1 MKRSRYAFLLLIL
14 PFLIGQKTVQAQK
27 GENTLLWKIS
37 GNGLS
42 ESSYLYGTMHVSDKR
57 AFDWV
62 DRSMPYFKQ
71 CSQFAMELDPNNV
84 DPVAMME
91 MMKLESGTL
100 TDLYSKEDY
109 EKLRTHFQE
118 EMHVDIKSF
127 DQFKPFFLYSL
138 VAQSQFGSDMS
149 EAVDLYFNKQAI
161 AAGKTVHGLETL
173 EEQMGAI
180 NSMELEEQA
189 EMLLSYATEKRKS
202 DKSSKKLMKLYMK
215 GDLNGMMALTEDS
228 DEMGE
233 DFEQEFL
240 VVRNERMAD
249 RIPAVLEKGPTF
261 VAVGALHLPGETGLI
276 NLLRKAGYTV
286 EPVMP

>member
-14 PFLIGQKTVQAQK
+14 PFLIGQKSAQAQK

-37 GNGLS
+37 GKGMT
-42 ESSYLYGTMHVSDKR
+42 EASYLYGTMHVSDKR

-62 DRSMPYFKQ
+62 ERSMPYFKK
-71 CSQFAMELDPNNV
+71 CSQFAMELDPNKV
-84 DPVAMME
+84 DPAQMMQ
-91 MMKLESGTL
+91 MMKLETGTL
-100 TDLYSKEDY
+100 TDLYSREDY
-109 EKLRTHFQE
+109 EKLHSHFME

-138 VAQSQFGSDMS
+138 IAQSQFGSDMS
-149 EAVDLYFNKQAI
+149 EAVDLYFNKQAV
-161 AAGKTVHGLETL
+161 ASGKTVHGLESL

-180 NSMELEEQA
+180 NSMSLEEQA
-189 EMLLSYATEKRKS
+189 EMLLMVATEKRKS

-215 GDLNGMMALTEDS
+215 GDLQGMMEIAESS

-240 VVRNERMAD
+240 VTRNERMAE
-249 RIPAVLEKGPTF
+249 RIPAILEKGPTF
-261 VAVGALHLPGETGLI
+261 VAVGALHLPGDTGLI
-276 NLLRKAGYTV
+276 NLLRKEGYTV
-286 EPVMP
+286 EPIIP